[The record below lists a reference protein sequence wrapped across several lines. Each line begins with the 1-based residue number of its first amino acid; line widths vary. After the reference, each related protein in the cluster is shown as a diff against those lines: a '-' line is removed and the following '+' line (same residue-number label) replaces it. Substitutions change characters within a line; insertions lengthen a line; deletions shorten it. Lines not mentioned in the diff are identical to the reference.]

1 MDKFNSDDQSLLE
14 PPRYDMLTIKFRGD
28 SHEVVLPYIEVAN
41 GNIVGLTN
49 THVEI
54 AVYKPLAQ
62 DEDTAESV
70 KMTHAEFIMLIE
82 STFDTKEITRLALQR
97 AESYDNIELL

>member
-1 MDKFNSDDQSLLE
+1 MDKFNSDDQGLAE
-14 PPRYDMLTIKFRGD
+14 PPRRDMLTIQFRGD
-28 SHEVVLPYIEVAN
+28 NHEIVLPYIEVAN
-41 GNIVGLTN
+41 GDIIGLTK

-54 AVYKPLAQ
+54 AVYKPLAEAQ
-62 DEDTAESV
+62 DTAEAV

-97 AESYDNIELL
+97 AESYDNIALL